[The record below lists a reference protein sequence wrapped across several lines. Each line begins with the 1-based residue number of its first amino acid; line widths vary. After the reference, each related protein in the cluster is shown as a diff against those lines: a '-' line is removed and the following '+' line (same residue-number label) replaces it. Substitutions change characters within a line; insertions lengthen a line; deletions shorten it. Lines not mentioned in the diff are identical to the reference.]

1 MMTLALYVLGVIIIT
16 FIARYN
22 ESNKLFW
29 TLFTAYTL
37 GYAGTT
43 MVIRSLSKQSND
55 NCMQV
60 SPTQDATLPSPTTT
74 FMLVGDTIDA
84 PKKET
89 SDPVSQAP
97 MLASNADVITTANVA
112 NSSRD
117 QPVIHVLANPPTPYN
132 TS

>member
-1 MMTLALYVLGVIIIT
+1 MTTLALYVLGIII
-16 FIARYN
+16 IAALARAN
-22 ESNKLFW
+22 ESNRLFW
-29 TLFTAYTL
+29 TCFVAWTL
-37 GYAGTT
+37 GYAATT
-43 MVIRSLSKQSND
+43 MVVRAISKQSND

-97 MLASNADVITTANVA
+97 MLAFNTVVITTANVA

>member
-1 MMTLALYVLGVIIIT
+1 MTLALYVLGVIIIT